1 MHLKLFKLDNLWKL
15 IYKIKVENMS
25 VEVILKIGTFEEVF
39 SLLSQSEKKDNNIFS
54 ISYLIVFL

>member
-1 MHLKLFKLDNLWKL
+1 MHLKLFKLDNLWEL